1 MNRRQFFFGGNI
13 AIIAAT
19 AGALLANWQTR
30 ISSAS
35 GSPMNRRQFF
45 FGGNIAII
53 AATAGALLANWQT
66 RISSASAEAVKALF
80 EREWFSPDQKPIS
93 TADWKNKVLVVNF
106 WASWCP
112 PCIEEMPALDKVQS
126 EYDPKK
132 MLIVGIGIDSPS
144 NIRQFIETTII
155 SYPIVLGGLG
165 GNEINKMLGNPSGAL
180 PFTVVINPKGD
191 IKGSKLGKISEDEL
205 RKMIKEAI

>member
-1 MNRRQFFFGGNI
+1 MNRRQFLLGSGV
-13 AIIAAT
+13 AIIAAA
-19 AGALLANWQTR
+19 AGALIANWRT
-30 ISSAS
+30 SLHKAS
-35 GSPMNRRQFF
+35 ND
-45 FGGNIAII
+45 
-53 AATAGALLANWQT
+53 
-66 RISSASAEAVKALF
+66 AVSALF

-93 TADWKNKVLVVNF
+93 TADWKNKVLIVNF

-112 PCIEEMPALDKVQS
+112 PCVEEMPTLDKIQG

-165 GNEINKMLGNPSGAL
+165 GNEVNKMLGNPTGAL
-180 PFTVVINPKGD
+180 PFTVAINGKGA
-191 IKGSKLGKISEDEL
+191 ITGRKLGKISEDEL
-205 RKMIKEAI
+205 RKLIKDSI

>member
-1 MNRRQFFFGGNI
+1 
-13 AIIAAT
+13 
-19 AGALLANWQTR
+19 
-30 ISSAS
+30 
-35 GSPMNRRQFF
+35 MNRRQFF

-126 EYDPKK
+126 EYDTEKK
-132 MLIVGIGIDSPS
+132 LTTVHGAPWLKSSHAYTYLGHLRNLHGWDS
-144 NIRQFIETTII
+144 
-155 SYPIVLGGLG
+155 
-165 GNEINKMLGNPSGAL
+165 GNCSASRSSG
-180 PFTVVINPKGD
+180 D
-191 IKGSKLGKISEDEL
+191 RL
-205 RKMIKEAI
+205 RHQRLSSHEHSA